1 MKNSLA
7 LIAVLLFALT
17 SARAQSAPANP
28 SGGPLHR
35 APGTAAPAAAASPA
49 EAPKAPEKAPVT
61 IPPDEEKAI
70 HRLMDLLGS
79 SKIPENLDQ
88 TLNYQLRT
96 AMSRTMPD
104 DRLKQFMQDF
114 GQNYAGQSPDS
125 KVTQAMVQVY
135 ASRLSAQDI
144 NGLVQFYESPLG
156 NRFITALPD
165 IIQNSQ
171 QEGGKIVRE
180 QAISVLRQMTDQY
193 PEIKQIL
200 PPESSGPANAPP
212 PVRPVP
218 DQAPPHL
225 ESSPQN

>member
-1 MKNSLA
+1 MKNNLA
-7 LIAVLLFALT
+7 LIALLLFAAMST
-17 SARAQSAPANP
+17 RAQTSPGSSSEA
-28 SGGPLHR
+28 PLHR
-35 APGTAAPAAAASPA
+35 APGTAAPAAPASPA
-49 EAPKAPEKAPVT
+49 EAPKATVT
-61 IPPDEEKAI
+61 VPPDEEKAI

-79 SKIPENLDQ
+79 SKIPENLNQ

-114 GQNYAGQSPDS
+114 GQNYASQSPDA
-125 KVTQAMVQVY
+125 KVTEVMVQAY
-135 ASRLSAQDI
+135 ATRLSAQDI

-156 NRFITALPD
+156 NRFMTALPD
-165 IIQNSQ
+165 IIQTSQ

-200 PPESSGPANAPP
+200 PPESSAPASAP

-225 ESSPQN
+225 EPSPQN